1 MSVYSKCL
9 GTNCSK
15 RDSCFRYTVQP
26 LPKYQP
32 WLVESVSIPEPEKC
46 KWFIDNEE
54 KQNES

>member
-1 MSVYSKCL
+1 MSVFSKCS

-32 WLVESVSIPEPEKC
+32 WLVESVSIPDPEKC
-46 KWFIDNEE
+46 KWFIDSTEE
-54 KQNES
+54 KNNV